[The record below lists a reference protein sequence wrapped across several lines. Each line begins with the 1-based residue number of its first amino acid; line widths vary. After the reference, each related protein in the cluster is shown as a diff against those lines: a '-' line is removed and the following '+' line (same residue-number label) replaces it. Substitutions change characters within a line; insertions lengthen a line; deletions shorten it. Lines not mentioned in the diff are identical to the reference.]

1 MLKNLWPNI
10 RTVLNPSDMLIF
22 SLLYAIHVPVLKFLH
37 TSTLGARSKL
47 YAFPIK
53 TSYEESLFGFIE
65 KPTRTAL
72 MFLPFVYTLDIGNI
86 VLQMLGFHFHIK
98 GDLSRLLCVVYEA
111 VTAGMFITKMKD
123 YALSLSRLKKKYLHD
138 KSTHDGDQ
146 IPFYRIDKMREGIY
160 KLILII

>member
-10 RTVLNPSDMLIF
+10 KTVLNPSDMLIF
-22 SLLYAIHVPVLKFLH
+22 TVLYIIYVPALKFLH
-37 TSTLGARSKL
+37 TSTLTARSKL
-47 YAFPIK
+47 YTFPIK
-53 TSYEESLFGFIE
+53 TAYEESIFGFIE
-65 KPTRTAL
+65 KPMKMAL

-111 VTAGMFITKMKD
+111 LTAGMFITKIKD
-123 YALSLSRLKKKYLHD
+123 YALSLTRLKKKYFHD
-138 KSTHDGDQ
+138 KSTPDGEK

-160 KLILII
+160 KLIMIT